1 MRAALRILVCSSLV
15 SLFVAGESFAA
26 DEPVYRQEQDV
37 VIADSNGLVVPMD
50 VFTPTG
56 AKNGRAIVDVASG
69 AWHSDRGKIRD
80 HERAKFYDILCGRG
94 YMVFAVRPGSISRFN
109 AADMV
114 KNIEAAIRWVKERA
128 TKYEIDPDRIG
139 LTGASAGGHLASLV
153 GLKTSRAGEDGL
165 RVAAVAVF
173 FPPTDFLD
181 YGGVSVDPRSESR
194 LGAIATRLGFEGG
207 VNGQTDEQIR
217 EKLTA
222 ISPSRQ
228 AHAAAPPFLLIH
240 GDADPVV
247 PLQQSEL
254 LRDALKAANVPVTLK
269 VKAGG
274 AHPWPTIPEEVAK
287 LADWF
292 DERLISGKPK
302 TESGT

>member
-1 MRAALRILVCSSLV
+1 MRAAFRTCVFLPLLLVAVIAPTAS
-15 SLFVAGESFAA
+15 A
-26 DEPVYRQEQDV
+26 DNAIYQQQQDV

-50 VFTPTG
+50 IFVPTG
-56 AKNGRAIVDVASG
+56 TKNGLAIVDVASG

-94 YMVFAVRPGSISRFN
+94 YTVFAVRPGSISRFN

-114 KNIEAAIRWVKERA
+114 KNIEAALTWVKERA
-128 TKYEIDPDRIG
+128 ATYEIDPTRLG

-173 FPPTDFLD
+173 FPPTDFID
-181 YGGVSVDPRSESR
+181 YGGSMVDPRTDSR
-194 LGAIATRLGFEGG
+194 FGAIAARLGFEGG
-207 VNGQTDEQIR
+207 ASGLSDEQVK

-222 ISPSRQ
+222 ISPARQ
-228 AHAAAPPFLLIH
+228 VHGSAPPFLLIH

-247 PLQQSEL
+247 PLQQSEA
-254 LRDALKAANVPVTLK
+254 LRDSLQAANVPVTLI
-269 VKAGG
+269 VKEGG
-274 AHPWPTIPEEVAK
+274 GHPWLTIPEEVVK

-292 DERLISGKPK
+292 DERLENGSPA
-302 TESGT
+302 SDSNQ

>member
-1 MRAALRILVCSSLV
+1 MRAAIRISVCSVIVL
-15 SLFVAGESFAA
+15 LPLHGARA
-26 DEPVYRQEQDV
+26 DDASTVYTQQQDI
-37 VIADSNGLVVPMD
+37 VITDSHGLAVPMD
-50 VFTPTG
+50 IFTPTG
-56 AKNGRAIVDVASG
+56 TRNGRAIVDVASG

-94 YMVFAVRPGSISRFN
+94 YVVFAVRPGSISRFT

-114 KNIEAAIRWVKERA
+114 ANIEAAIRWVKERA
-128 TKYEIDPDRIG
+128 ATCEIDPDRLG

-153 GLKTSRAGEDGL
+153 GLKTSRTGEEAT

-181 YGGVSVDPRSESR
+181 FAGTSIDPRSE
-194 LGAIATRLGFEGG
+194 TRLGVISAKLGFPQGLAG
-207 VNGQTDEQIR
+207 LDDEQIR
-217 EKLTA
+217 RGLEGL
-222 ISPSRQ
+222 SPVRQ
-228 AHAAAPPFLLIH
+228 VHAAAPPFLLIH

-247 PLQQSEL
+247 PLQQSEA
-254 LRDALKAANVPVTLK
+254 LRDALQAAGVPVTLI
-269 VKAGG
+269 VKEGG

-292 DERLISGKPK
+292 DERLGSSQSEPK
-302 TESGT
+302 K

>member
-1 MRAALRILVCSSLV
+1 MRAALRLLVLLSLV
-15 SLFVAGESFAA
+15 LLEVSATPVSA
-26 DEPVYRQEQDV
+26 DNSIYQQQQDV

-50 VFTPTG
+50 IFVPT
-56 AKNGRAIVDVASG
+56 AMKNGLAIVDVASG

-94 YMVFAVRPGSISRFN
+94 YTVFAVRPGSISRFN

-114 KNIEAAIRWVKERA
+114 ANIEAALRWVKERA
-128 TKYEIDPDRIG
+128 ATYEIDPARLG

-181 YGGVSVDPRSESR
+181 YGGEMADPRGESR
-194 LGAIATRLGFEGG
+194 LGGIATRLGFEGG
-207 VNGQTDEQIR
+207 VSGLSEDQIK

-222 ISPSRQ
+222 ISPARQ
-228 AHAAAPPFLLIH
+228 VHASAPPFLLIH

-247 PLQQSEL
+247 PLQQSEA
-254 LRDALKAANVPVTLK
+254 LRDSLQSANVPVTLI
-269 VKAGG
+269 VKEGG
-274 AHPWPTIPEEVAK
+274 GHPWLTIPEEVVK

-292 DERLISGKPK
+292 DERLANGSAKSDGNQ
-302 TESGT
+302 